1 MVEQPRKLFIS
12 WCILTNVLDI
22 GIVGLDTSHPKAF
35 ADRLD
40 SHGGTTVSAVWDGGA
55 VRTTEHTNEF
65 CERFEATQYDE
76 PTGMC
81 DAVDAAMVLTANWDT
96 HCSLAVPFLETGIPT
111 LIDKPLSGRLT
122 DVEAIADAA
131 NGTSLFG
138 GSAVPFHPSIAELP
152 VDRRER
158 TLYCAG
164 YNDPF
169 YYGVHIVDAARL
181 LAGADWRAVT
191 SGDGPGIVVTIDFEN
206 DTRAV
211 CRLDGATENAAFG
224 VLDVANQT
232 RARQV
237 SGDEQ
242 TLSVIYDRF
251 IEAFLRAVHGERD
264 DSERLIDGARL
275 LLAVRA
281 ALETDSRITP
291 TSPALRRVSADG
303 DAFLANYE
311 PYY

>member
-1 MVEQPRKLFIS
+1 M
-12 WCILTNVLDI
+12 LDI

-40 SHGGTTVSAVWDGGA
+40 GHNGTTISAVWDGED
-55 VRTTEHTNEF
+55 VRTPEYTDKF
-65 CERFEATQYDE
+65 CERFETTRYDE
-76 PTGMC
+76 PTEML

-96 HCSLAVPFLETGIPT
+96 HCSLAVPFLNADIPT
-111 LIDKPLSGRLT
+111 LIDKPLAGRLT
-122 DVEAIADAA
+122 DIETIADAA
-131 NGTSLFG
+131 NGTPLFG

-152 VDRRER
+152 VGGRDR
-158 TLYCAG
+158 TIYCAG

-169 YYGVHIVDAARL
+169 YYGVHIVDTARL

-191 SGDGPGIVVTIDFEN
+191 SGDGPGTVVTIDFEN

-251 IEAFLRAVHGERD
+251 IDEFLAAVNDERD

-281 ALETDSRITP
+281 ALETDTRITP
-291 TSPALRRVSADG
+291 TSQVLRRVSADG
-303 DAFLANYE
+303 DAFLADYE

>member
-1 MVEQPRKLFIS
+1 M
-12 WCILTNVLDI
+12 LDI
-22 GIVGLDTSHPKAF
+22 GIVGLDTSHPEAF

-40 SHGGTTVSAVWDGGA
+40 SHDEATVSAVWDGED
-55 VRTTEHTNEF
+55 VRTPEHRDEF
-65 CERFEATQYDE
+65 SERFGARQYEE
-76 PTGMC
+76 PTGMYG
-81 DAVDAAMVLTANWDT
+81 AVDAVLILTANWDT
-96 HCSLAVPFLETGIPT
+96 HCPLAVPFLEAGVPT
-111 LIDKPLSGRLT
+111 LIDKPLAGQLT
-122 DVEAIADAA
+122 DVESIANAA
-131 NGTSLFG
+131 NGTPLFG

-152 VDRRER
+152 VGGRER

-169 YYGVHIVDAARL
+169 YYGVHIVDTARL
-181 LAGADWRAVT
+181 LADADWRAVT
-191 SGDGPGIVVTIDFEN
+191 SGDGPGTVVTIDFEN

-211 CRLDGATENAAFG
+211 CRLDGASENAAFG

-251 IEAFLRAVHGERD
+251 IDAFLAAVNGERD

-281 ALETDSRITP
+281 ALETNGRITP
-291 TSPALRRVSADG
+291 TSRALERVSADG
-303 DAFLANYE
+303 EAFLAKYE